1 MFHHFPVI
9 HDSVP
14 PSGTPAEWDKAH
26 VWHPFTPM
34 AEWAL
39 SEPLVLEAGS
49 GAKLRDTSGR
59 WYIDGN
65 ASIWTNIHGHRHSRL
80 DAALRRQLERVA
92 HTSFLG
98 FTNPVAA
105 QLCAELSA
113 LWPPGTLTRVFL
125 SDDGSTAIEV
135 ALKMAVQ
142 MWQQTGHPN
151 RRRFVAFR
159 GGYHGDTMGAS
170 SLGGIPLFHERFAA
184 WQFPVEHVEDMGGLE
199 RLMPEEIAG
208 VVIEPLVQGA
218 NQMRLWPAGLLAQL
232 REWCDRTGV
241 LLIADEVMTG
251 FGRTGTLFACEREG
265 VVPDFVALAKGLT
278 GGYMPLAA
286 TLTSERV
293 FQAFLG
299 GRERTFFYGHSYA
312 GHPLACAV
320 ALENLAIFRE
330 ERVLERLQTQILRL
344 TELLA
349 RYLGSLPWVFEIRQ
363 CGFLAGIELR
373 QKGGV
378 LFSAEAG
385 VGARVCLAARRRGL
399 LSRPIRDTLVLMP
412 PFCITDAELEEAVRI
427 LAEAVV
433 ECLGLPSDVETG
445 LLESPKAEG

>member
-1 MFHHFPVI
+1 MLHHFPAI
-9 HDSVP
+9 HDTVP
-14 PSGTPAEWDKAH
+14 PQGTPIEWDQAH

-34 AEWAL
+34 AEWAATD
-39 SEPLVLEAGS
+39 PLVLESGL
-49 GAKLRDTSGR
+49 GAKLCDTAGR

-65 ASIWTNIHGHRHSRL
+65 ASIWTNIHGHRHPRL
-80 DAALRRQLERVA
+80 DAALRRQLDRVA

-98 FTNPVAA
+98 FTNPVAS

-113 LWPPGTLTRVFL
+113 LWPPNTLTRVFL
-125 SDDGSTAIEV
+125 SDDGSTAVEV

-142 MWQQTGHPN
+142 FWQQTGHGQ

-184 WQFPVEHVEDMGGLE
+184 WQFPVEHVTDLAGLE
-199 RLMPEEIAG
+199 SLLSDEIAA

-218 NQMRLWPAGLLAQL
+218 NEIRLWPAGLLAQL
-232 REWCDRTGV
+232 RAWCDRTGV

-286 TLTSERV
+286 TLTSERI
-293 FQAFLG
+293 FEAFLG
-299 GRERTFFYGHSYA
+299 GRERTLYYGHSYA

-320 ALENLAIFRE
+320 ALESLAIFRE
-330 ERVLERLQTQILRL
+330 ERVLERLQGQIVRM
-344 TELLA
+344 TEW
-349 RYLGSLPWVFEIRQ
+349 LGALIRPLPWVYEIRQ

-373 QKGGV
+373 QLDGTV
-378 LFSAEAG
+378 FPVESR
-385 VGARVCLAARRRGL
+385 VGARVCLAARQGGL
-399 LSRPIRDTLVLMP
+399 LTRPIRDTLVLMP

-433 ECLGLPSDVETG
+433 ACLGLPSD
-445 LLESPKAEG
+445 AEKGILGRS